1 MSSTPS
7 PQPSP
12 FKGEGVSPRAVG
24 EVVQASTT
32 EFVAQSHRLYE
43 SPTLGALVRC
53 GGDEPIYGVVG
64 EVTTQSIDPGRR
76 PVAVGE
82 GEEAEEAVY
91 EQNPQLNRL
100 LATEFRSVVVGYQ
113 SDGLT
118 RRYLA
123 PMPPRIHAFVYECD
137 LDQVREFTGSLDF
150 LSILLASPPGSAD
163 DVTAS
168 FLRRASVAHPEPD
181 TFLVSAGKELA
192 TLLAGQLP
200 RLNGLLRR
208 LST

>member
-1 MSSTPS
+1 MTTTPS
-7 PQPSP
+7 PQPYSLM
-12 FKGEGVSPRAVG
+12 GEGVSPRPVG

-43 SPTLGALVRC
+43 APNLGTLVKC
-53 GGDEPIYGVVG
+53 GSDASIYGVVG

-76 PVAVGE
+76 PVAIGE

-100 LATEFRSVVVGYQ
+100 LATEFRSIVVGYK
-113 SDGLT
+113 SDSLI

-123 PMPPRIHAFVYECD
+123 PLPPKIHAFVYECD
-137 LDQVREFTGSLDF
+137 LDQVREFSGSLDF
-150 LSILLASPPGSAD
+150 LSILLASPAGSAD

-168 FLRRASVAHPEPD
+168 FLRHASAAHPEPD